1 MVAKARGSSDE
12 TRKKVEQSL
21 ERCLEWSKLG
31 RHRKVVAEVEKTLPI
46 LSDHPQLKATLLI
59 WKAQALLAMG
69 YPDRALPAATQ
80 SWELDPSP
88 HACHLRSNALEA
100 LGNLD
105 DSEELLRM
113 GWRLFPDAVHLPVQ
127 LAVVLSEQARHPEAL
142 DILDEI
148 EVDERI
154 PADLQIFLFGMRS
167 NLLAA
172 MGRWAEAE
180 EALSDGLGFHPDSEL
195 LENAQD
201 ALKHARRR
209 ARAEEALAAS
219 WRNELSDI
227 GGVAGEVD
235 DAIVRCGAVNE
246 LPELVVL
253 AARRL
258 WRAFVEQEDPKL
270 HAPAPW
276 SAALVLAILEL
287 DGDPQTIVSIARSV
301 RSKPSSVRTVLSRLR
316 DFLSSLDTE
325 IRMRAFA
332 AHRNPRLDGVPS
344 TPQFNERPADV
355 VPFPNR

>member
-1 MVAKARGSSDE
+1 MGRKARGSSDD
-12 TRKKVEQSL
+12 TRRQVEQSL
-21 ERCLEWSKLG
+21 ERCLEWSRLG
-31 RHRKVVAEVEKTLPI
+31 RHRKVVAEVEKSLPI
-46 LSDHPQLKATLLI
+46 LSDHPQLEAALLI

-69 YPDRALPAATQ
+69 FPDRALQPATR

-88 HACHLRSNALEA
+88 HACHLKSNALEA
-100 LGNLD
+100 LGDLD

-113 GWRLFPDAVHLPVQ
+113 GWRLFPDAIHLPVQ
-127 LAVVLSEQARHPEAL
+127 LAVVLSDQARHPEAL

-154 PADLQIFLFGMRS
+154 PADLHIFLFGMRS

-180 EALSDGLGFHPDSEL
+180 EALCDGLGFHPDSEL
-195 LENAQD
+195 LESAQD

-227 GGVAGEVD
+227 EGVGGEVD
-235 DAIVRCGAVNE
+235 DAILRCGAVNE
-246 LPELVVL
+246 LPELTVL

-258 WRAFVEQEDPKL
+258 WRAFVDQEHPKL
-270 HAPAPW
+270 HAPEPW

-287 DGDPQTIVSIARSV
+287 DGDPRTIVSIARSI
-301 RSKPSSVRTVLSRLR
+301 RSKPSSVRTVLSRVR
-316 DFLSSLDTE
+316 DFLSSLDEE

>member
-1 MVAKARGSSDE
+1 MRAKGSSDE
-12 TRKKVEQSL
+12 TRRRVEQSL
-21 ERCLEWSKLG
+21 ERCLEWSRLG
-31 RHRKVVAEVEKTLPI
+31 RHRKVVAEVDRTLPI
-46 LSDHPQLKATLLI
+46 LSNHPQLEATLLI

-69 YPDRALPAATQ
+69 YPDRALPPATR

-88 HACHLRSNALEA
+88 HACHLKSNALEA
-100 LGNLD
+100 LGNLE

-127 LAVVLSEQARHPEAL
+127 LAVVLSDQARHPEAL

-172 MGRWAEAE
+172 MGRWAEAD
-180 EALSDGLGFHPDSEL
+180 EALRDGLGFHPESEL
-195 LENAQD
+195 LGDAQD

-209 ARAEEALAAS
+209 ARAEDALAAS
-219 WRNELSDI
+219 WRDELTVID
-227 GGVAGEVD
+227 GVAGEVD
-235 DAIVRCGAVNE
+235 DAIVQCGAVNE

-258 WRAFVEQEDPKL
+258 WRAFVEQENPKL
-270 HAPAPW
+270 HAPDPW
-276 SAALVLAILEL
+276 SAALVLAILEIE
-287 DGDPQTIVSIARSV
+287 GDPRTIVSIARSV
-301 RSKPSSVRTVLSRLR
+301 RSNSSSVRTVLSRLR
-316 DFLSSLDTE
+316 DFLSSLDAE